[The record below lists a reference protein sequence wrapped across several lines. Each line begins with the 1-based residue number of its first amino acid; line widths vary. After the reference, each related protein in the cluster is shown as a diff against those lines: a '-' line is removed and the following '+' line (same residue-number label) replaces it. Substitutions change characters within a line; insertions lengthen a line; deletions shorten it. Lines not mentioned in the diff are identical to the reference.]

1 MSAMLPKK
9 FIPLFCAAIALVF
22 FASCSSPSPTSNS
35 PSPTVEAESLLAEI
49 EPLTVALAILTPT
62 AGNEVTGSIK
72 FIQTEDTV
80 KVTANLQGLPPE
92 TVHAWHI
99 HQFGD
104 ASSPDGKAMGG
115 HYNPEEMPHG
125 LPNNPER
132 HAGDLGN
139 LKADARGDVIKE
151 ITVNNI
157 TINGTKNPILGRGMI
172 IHAETD
178 DGGQPTGNAGSRIAQ
193 GVIGL
198 PKA

>member
-1 MSAMLPKK
+1 MLSKK

-22 FASCSSPSPTSNS
+22 FASCSTPNPTSTAPSSS
-35 PSPTVEAESLLAEI
+35 PEVESIAAA
-49 EPLTVALAILTPT
+49 EPLTVALAILFPT
-62 AGNEVTGSIK
+62 EGNQVAGSVK
-72 FIQTEDTV
+72 FKQTED
-80 KVTANLQGLPPE
+80 KVTIFANLQGLQPDS
-92 TVHAWHI
+92 VHAWHI
-99 HQFGD
+99 HEFGD
-104 ASSPDGKAMGG
+104 ASSLDGKAMGG
-115 HYNPEEMPHG
+115 HYNPEEMLHG

-139 LKADARGDVIKE
+139 LKADSRGEVSKE

-157 TINGTKNPILGRGMI
+157 TINGPKNPILGRGMI

>member
-1 MSAMLPKK
+1 MLPKK

-22 FASCSSPSPTSNS
+22 FASCSTPTPTSKAPSP
-35 PSPTVEAESLLAEI
+35 PPQAEAVAAT

-62 AGNEVTGSIK
+62 EGNQVTGSVK
-72 FIQTEDTV
+72 FRQMED
-80 KVTANLQGLPPE
+80 KVAITAKLEGLQPDS
-92 TVHAWHI
+92 VHAWHI
-99 HQFGD
+99 HEFGD
-104 ASSPDGKAMGG
+104 ASSLDGKAMGG

-139 LKADARGDVIKE
+139 LKADSRGEVSKE
-151 ITVNNI
+151 MTVDNI
-157 TINGTKNPILGRGMI
+157 SIDGPRNPILGRGVI
-172 IHAETD
+172 IHAEAD
-178 DGGQPTGNAGSRIAQ
+178 DGGQPTGNAGGRIAQ

>member
-1 MSAMLPKK
+1 MLSKK
-9 FIPLFCAAIALVF
+9 FILLFWAAIALVF
-22 FASCSSPSPTSNS
+22 FASCSTPNATNTDSSPVSQT
-35 PSPTVEAESLLAEI
+35 EAVATTET
-49 EPLTVALAILTPT
+49 LTVALAILNPT
-62 AGNEVTGSIK
+62 EGNQVTGSVK
-72 FIQTEDTV
+72 FQQTEDEITV
-80 KVTANLQGLPPE
+80 AANLQGLQPNSI
-92 TVHAWHI
+92 HAWHI
-99 HQFGD
+99 HEFGD
-104 ASSPDGKAMGG
+104 TSSPDGKAMGG
-115 HYNPEEMPHG
+115 HYNPEKMPHG
-125 LPNNPER
+125 LPNNSER

-139 LKADARGDVIKE
+139 LTADSRGEVIKE

>member
-1 MSAMLPKK
+1 MFAMLPKK

-22 FASCSSPSPTSNS
+22 FASCSTPNPTSTAPSPSP
-35 PSPTVEAESLLAEI
+35 EAESLAAT
-49 EPLTVALAILTPT
+49 EPLNVALAILSPT
-62 AGNEVTGSIK
+62 EGNQVTGSIK
-72 FIQTEDTV
+72 FKQAEDKITIL
-80 KVTANLQGLPPE
+80 ANLQGLQPNS
-92 TVHAWHI
+92 VHAWHI
-99 HQFGD
+99 HEFGD

-139 LKADARGDVIKE
+139 LKADSQGEVAKE

-157 TINGTKNPILGRGMI
+157 SINGPQNPILGRGLI

>member
-1 MSAMLPKK
+1 MLPKK

-22 FASCSSPSPTSNS
+22 FASCSTPNPTSTAPSPSP
-35 PSPTVEAESLLAEI
+35 EAESLAAT
-49 EPLTVALAILTPT
+49 EPLNVALAILSPT
-62 AGNEVTGSIK
+62 EGNQVTGSIK
-72 FIQTEDTV
+72 FKQAEDKITIL
-80 KVTANLQGLPPE
+80 ANLQGLQPNS
-92 TVHAWHI
+92 VHAWHI
-99 HQFGD
+99 HEFGD
-104 ASSPDGKAMGG
+104 ASSPDGKAMGS

-139 LKADARGDVIKE
+139 LKADSQGEVAKE

-157 TINGTKNPILGRGMI
+157 SINGPQNPILGRGLI

>member
-1 MSAMLPKK
+1 MLPKK

-22 FASCSSPSPTSNS
+22 FASCSTPNPTSTAPSPSPQ
-35 PSPTVEAESLLAEI
+35 AESLAAT
-49 EPLTVALAILTPT
+49 EPLNVALAILSPT
-62 AGNEVTGSIK
+62 EGNQVTGSIK
-72 FIQTEDTV
+72 FKQAEDKITIL
-80 KVTANLQGLPPE
+80 ANLQGLQPNS
-92 TVHAWHI
+92 VHAWHI
-99 HQFGD
+99 HEFGD

-139 LKADARGDVIKE
+139 LKADSQGEVAKE

-157 TINGTKNPILGRGMI
+157 SINGPQNPILGRGLI

>member
-1 MSAMLPKK
+1 MLPKK

-22 FASCSSPSPTSNS
+22 FASCSTPNPTSTAPSPSP
-35 PSPTVEAESLLAEI
+35 EAESLTAT
-49 EPLTVALAILTPT
+49 EPLNVALAILSPT
-62 AGNEVTGSIK
+62 EGNQVTGSIK
-72 FIQTEDTV
+72 FKQAEDKITIL
-80 KVTANLQGLPPE
+80 ANLQGLQPNS
-92 TVHAWHI
+92 VHAWHI
-99 HQFGD
+99 HEFGD

-139 LKADARGDVIKE
+139 LKADSQGEVAKE

-157 TINGTKNPILGRGMI
+157 SINGPQNPILGRGLI

>member
-1 MSAMLPKK
+1 MFAMLPKK

-22 FASCSSPSPTSNS
+22 FASCSTPNPTSTAPSSS
-35 PSPTVEAESLLAEI
+35 PEVESLAAT
-49 EPLTVALAILTPT
+49 EPLNVALAILSPT
-62 AGNEVTGSIK
+62 EGNQVTGSIK
-72 FIQTEDTV
+72 FKQAEDEITIL
-80 KVTANLQGLPPE
+80 ANLQGLQPNS
-92 TVHAWHI
+92 VHAWHI
-99 HQFGD
+99 HEFGD

-139 LKADARGDVIKE
+139 LKADSQGEVAKE

-157 TINGTKNPILGRGMI
+157 SINGPQNPILGRGLI

>member
-1 MSAMLPKK
+1 MFAMLPKK

-22 FASCSSPSPTSNS
+22 FASCSTPNPTSTAPSPSPE
-35 PSPTVEAESLLAEI
+35 VESLAAT
-49 EPLTVALAILTPT
+49 EPLSVALAILSPT
-62 AGNEVTGSIK
+62 EGNQVTGSIK
-72 FIQTEDTV
+72 FKQAEDKITIL
-80 KVTANLQGLPPE
+80 ANLQGLQPNS
-92 TVHAWHI
+92 VHAWHI
-99 HQFGD
+99 HEFGD

-139 LKADARGDVIKE
+139 LKADSQGEVAKE

-157 TINGTKNPILGRGMI
+157 SINGPQNPILGRGLI

>member
-1 MSAMLPKK
+1 MFAMLPKK

-22 FASCSSPSPTSNS
+22 FASCSTPNPTSTAPSPSP
-35 PSPTVEAESLLAEI
+35 EAESLTAT
-49 EPLTVALAILTPT
+49 EPLNVALAILSPT
-62 AGNEVTGSIK
+62 EGNQVTGSIK
-72 FIQTEDTV
+72 FKQAEDKITIL
-80 KVTANLQGLPPE
+80 ANLQGLQPNS
-92 TVHAWHI
+92 VHAWHI
-99 HQFGD
+99 HEFGD

-139 LKADARGDVIKE
+139 LKADSQGEVAKE

-157 TINGTKNPILGRGMI
+157 SINGPQNPILGRGLI

>member
-1 MSAMLPKK
+1 MFAMLPKK

-22 FASCSSPSPTSNS
+22 FASCSTSTPTSTA
-35 PSPTVEAESLLAEI
+35 PSSAPQDETVAAA
-49 EPLTVALAILTPT
+49 EPLTVALAILAPT
-62 AGNEVTGSIK
+62 EGNQVSGSVK
-72 FIQTEDTV
+72 FRQIED
-80 KVTANLQGLPPE
+80 KVTIAVNLKGLQPDS
-92 TVHAWHI
+92 VHAWHI
-99 HQFGD
+99 HEFGD
-104 ASSPDGKAMGG
+104 ASSLDGKAMGG
-115 HYNPEEMPHG
+115 HYNPEGKPHG

-139 LKADARGDVIKE
+139 LKADSRGEVIRE
-151 ITVNNI
+151 INVNNI
-157 TINGTKNPILGRGMI
+157 TINGPKNPILGRGMI

>member
-1 MSAMLPKK
+1 MFAMLPKK

-22 FASCSSPSPTSNS
+22 FASCSTSTPTSTA
-35 PSPTVEAESLLAEI
+35 PSSTPQVETVAAA
-49 EPLTVALAILTPT
+49 EPLTVALAILSPT
-62 AGNEVTGSIK
+62 EGNQVSGSVK
-72 FIQTEDTV
+72 FRQTED
-80 KVTANLQGLPPE
+80 KVTIAVNLAGLQPNS
-92 TVHAWHI
+92 VHAWHI
-99 HQFGD
+99 HEFGD
-104 ASSPDGKAMGG
+104 ASSLDGKAMGG
-115 HYNPEEMPHG
+115 HYNPEGMPHG

-139 LKADARGDVIKE
+139 LKADSRGEVIKE
-151 ITVNNI
+151 INVNNI
-157 TINGTKNPILGRGMI
+157 TINGPKNPILGRGMI

>member
-1 MSAMLPKK
+1 MLPKK

-22 FASCSSPSPTSNS
+22 FASCSTPNPTSTAPSPSP
-35 PSPTVEAESLLAEI
+35 EAESLAAT
-49 EPLTVALAILTPT
+49 EPLNVALAILSPT
-62 AGNEVTGSIK
+62 EGNQVTGSIK
-72 FIQTEDTV
+72 FKQAEDKITIL
-80 KVTANLQGLPPE
+80 ANLQGLQPNS
-92 TVHAWHI
+92 VHAWHI
-99 HQFGD
+99 HEFGD

-115 HYNPEEMPHG
+115 HYNPEELPHG

-139 LKADARGDVIKE
+139 LKADSQGEVAKE
-151 ITVNNI
+151 IIVNNI
-157 TINGTKNPILGRGMI
+157 SINGPQNPILGRGLI

>member
-1 MSAMLPKK
+1 MLPKK

-22 FASCSSPSPTSNS
+22 FASCSTPNPTSTAPSPSP
-35 PSPTVEAESLLAEI
+35 EAESLAAT
-49 EPLTVALAILTPT
+49 EPLNVALAILSPT
-62 AGNEVTGSIK
+62 EGNQVTGSIK
-72 FIQTEDTV
+72 FKQAEDKITIL
-80 KVTANLQGLPPE
+80 ANLQGLQPNS
-92 TVHAWHI
+92 VHAWHI
-99 HQFGD
+99 HEFGD

-139 LKADARGDVIKE
+139 LKADSQGEVAKE

-157 TINGTKNPILGRGMI
+157 SINGPQNPILGRGLI

>member
-1 MSAMLPKK
+1 MLSRK
-9 FIPLFCAAIALVF
+9 FIPLFFAAIALVF
-22 FASCSSPSPTSNS
+22 FASCSAPTSNS
-35 PSPTVEAESLLAEI
+35 PNATPQFEAAAQV

-62 AGNEVTGSIK
+62 EGNQVTGSVK
-72 FIQTEDTV
+72 FTQSERSI
-80 KVTANLQGLPPE
+80 KVTANLTGLQPN

-99 HQFGD
+99 HEFGD
-104 ASSPDGKAMGG
+104 ASSLDGKAMGG

-139 LKADARGDVIKE
+139 LKADSRGDVMKE
-151 ITVNNI
+151 ITVDNI
-157 TINGTKNPILGRGMI
+157 TINGTKNPILGRGLI

-178 DGGQPTGNAGSRIAQ
+178 DGGQPTGNAGGRIAQ
-193 GVIGL
+193 GVIGV